1 MAKLKLISA
10 KTLPLFTFTG
20 IYKSFFFFNCK
31 MMLCF
36 TGHHASFV
44 CVAGYDICRD

>member
-20 IYKSFFFFNCK
+20 IYKSWFFFGK

>member
-20 IYKSFFFFNCK
+20 IYKSCFFFGK